1 MTTHR
6 IWTPDEDAT
15 LGTLLHLGVDFAVIG
30 ESLGATYWQVRTRAQ
45 ALGLK
50 KTPRAKAP
58 AAPRIQATKRGQW
71 TPEEDAILERY
82 GRGLAP
88 LELVVQVRLPGRSR
102 NAAAYRIQVLDL
114 KPWKALPPTPKNL
127 ELARATVRA
136 GTKDI
141 LELAYLTGLH
151 VRDLKNTCGGA

>member
-1 MTTHR
+1 MTAHR
-6 IWTPDEDAT
+6 IWTKEEDAT
-15 LGTLLHLGVDFAVIG
+15 LADLLHMGVDIANIG

-58 AAPRIQATKRGQW
+58 AAPRLLATKRGQW

-88 LELVVQVRLPGRSR
+88 LELVVQAKLPGRSR
-102 NAAAYRIQVLDL
+102 NAAAYRVEVLEL
-114 KPWKALPPTPKNL
+114 EPRKPLIPTPKNL
-127 ELARATVRA
+127 EMARATVRT
-136 GTKDI
+136 GVRDI

-151 VRDLKNTCGGA
+151 TRDLKGLLT